1 MVEKNK
7 VSIEEFIKIANV
19 KKETI
24 KKNRNKIPGLTYE
37 NGEFD
42 IVKGTRYPGDYHRY
56 KLKNS
61 ADRRYLLLKAISEY
75 KYIDHIPLQVY
86 PEQFKELLKELL
98 DAKLIKENHLYNNFG
113 ANAYDCTRKGDAL
126 LRKEKNRAVRE
137 LAEMVAKAAG
147 CFIGSV
153 ISEVFKGNG

>member
-113 ANAYDCTRKGDAL
+113 AIVHGKGILFSRRQKTAP
-126 LRKEKNRAVRE
+126 
-137 LAEMVAKAAG
+137 
-147 CFIGSV
+147 
-153 ISEVFKGNG
+153 

>member
-42 IVKGTRYPGDYHRY
+42 IVKGTRYPGDYQRY

-61 ADRRYLLLKAISEY
+61 ADNYEI
-75 KYIDHIPLQVY
+75 
-86 PEQFKELLKELL
+86 
-98 DAKLIKENHLYNNFG
+98 G
-113 ANAYDCTRKGDAL
+113 
-126 LRKEKNRAVRE
+126 RASCRE
-137 LAEMVAKAAG
+137 RV
-147 CFIGSV
+147 
-153 ISEVFKGNG
+153 